1 MKRTISIMTAILAF
15 AAFSE
20 VTWGQISLTTVGDS
34 YTQDF
39 DGLASSGTSST
50 VPAGWTFSESGTN
63 ANTTYNAGTG
73 SDNTGDTYSFGS
85 TSSTERAFGGL
96 QSSSLVPTIGAS
108 FTNNTGVPLTSLEIS
123 YTGEQWRLGS
133 AERADR
139 IDFQLSLDA
148 TSLTTGTW
156 VDYDDLDFFSPV
168 TTVPTGA
175 LDGNSTANRTGIS
188 FTISG
193 LSIEDG
199 VTFWIRWTDFNA
211 SGADDGLAVDDFF
224 LTPQSS
230 PVPIQLASYTASLI
244 RGNDVEVAWRTVSE
258 TNNYGF
264 EVLRKRGNLG
274 DWRKLTFLQGH
285 GTTLVPQSYSYM
297 DRSVPVGTYSYRI
310 RQIDL
315 DGKSETFPE
324 MGVNLGL
331 EPGKSVLAQNYP
343 NPFNPTT
350 TIEFVVPQAGWVTLK
365 VYNMLGQEVA
375 TLQDGNV
382 EGNKVYATEFNAG
395 GLASGLYYYQLRGA
409 GTILTQRMLLL
420 R

>member
-1 MKRTISIMTAILAF
+1 MKRTRSIFTAILGF
-15 AAFSE
+15 AVAST
-20 VTWGQISLTTVGDS
+20 VAWGQISLTTIGAA

-39 DGLASSGTSST
+39 DGLVSSGMSST
-50 VPAGWTFSESGTN
+50 VPTAWAFSESGSN
-63 ANTTYNAGTG
+63 ADGLYAAGTG
-73 SDNTGDTYSFGS
+73 SSTTGNTYSFGS
-85 TSSTERAFGGL
+85 TGSGERAFGGL
-96 QSSSLVPTIGAS
+96 RSGSLIPTIGAK
-108 FTNNTGVPLTSLEIS
+108 FTNNTGVPLTSLEVS
-123 YTGEQWRLGS
+123 YTGEQWRLGT

-139 IDFQLSLDA
+139 IDFQISTDA
-148 TSLTTGTW
+148 IDLTTGTW
-156 VDYDDLDFFSPV
+156 IDYDDLDFSSP
-168 TTVPTGA
+168 TTTGTVGP
-175 LDGNSTANRTGIS
+175 LDGNSAENRTALS
-188 FTISG
+188 FTITG
-193 LSIEDG
+193 LNIEDG
-199 VTFWIRWTDFNA
+199 MAFWIRWTDFDA
-211 SGADDGLAVDDFF
+211 SSYDDGLAVDDFF

-244 RGNDVEVAWRTVSE
+244 RGNDVEVVWHTVSE

-297 DRSVPVGTYSYRI
+297 DRSVPIGTYSYRI

-324 MGVNLGL
+324 MEVNVGL
-331 EPGKSVLAQNYP
+331 EPGKFVLAQNYP

-350 TIEFVVPQAGWVTLK
+350 TIEFVVPQAGWVILK